1 MNVAELKVELEKL
14 GVPQNFYSINGFL
27 TGDTH
32 ILNHVHTYWEYYY
45 FDEKG
50 CETGYRRF
58 ENENDA
64 CIYLYKILLE
74 EMKYYHPLKEKS
86 SRG

>member
-1 MNVAELKVELEKL
+1 MNIAELKDELDKL
-14 GVPQNFYSINGFL
+14 GVPHSFYSINGFL

-32 ILNHVHTYWEYYY
+32 ILNRVYTYWEYFY

-50 CETGYRRF
+50 NEIGYRRF

-64 CIYLYKILLE
+64 CTYLYKTLSE
-74 EMKYYHPLKEKS
+74 EMKYYRPLKEKQQ
-86 SRG
+86 